1 MGKNKIEYDLERKPF
16 VGEFKFGSW
25 TFSLVSIHL
34 ICATGKKKDMKKEKN
49 EQECRILPTI
59 ATIAKI
65 TQEQDV
71 ILLGDFN
78 CIPPAR
84 ILKKV
89 GYVSLFRE
97 NEYTNTVNNKCF
109 DNILIHSSLSI
120 SHYDTHGVADI
131 EVGTEGDPRIILQK
145 KKDVSDHCPIFADF
159 AIKEQIL

>member
-1 MGKNKIEYDLERKPF
+1 MEKNQIEYDLERKPF
-16 VGEFKFGSW
+16 VGEFKLGSW

-34 ICATGKKKDMKKEKN
+34 ICPTGKNKRMKKEKN

-78 CIPPAR
+78 CIPPAS

-89 GYVSLFRE
+89 EYVSLFHE

-120 SHYDTHGVADI
+120 SHYDAHCVADI
-131 EVGTEGDPRIILQK
+131 KVGTEGDILQK
-145 KKDVSDHCPIFADF
+145 KKEVSDHRPIFADF
-159 AIKEQIL
+159 S